1 MQNPRDSGHALLH
14 RLSLSVVV
22 FVWFWAAVEIWE
34 RLDLSLIILPWNYS
48 LVALAGLAVATFGSL
63 QNYGA
68 FYLKNGWERIREAT
82 TKANFQTSIIAF
94 FVFAA
99 YFATKDNET
108 SRLFLGFYVV
118 VCWPLLILSNVALP
132 GVFKRV
138 IGFHGST
145 RSSLIIG
152 DIKSIHE
159 LSDWIDHQ
167 KHVGLSFEGAFCTSR
182 SSVTDEYAPVK
193 VLGFLQDLKNYLRE
207 NRTHQLVVI
216 PDSNMESWVGDVAEI
231 ATQFGSRVM
240 IYNPLSNLFYSR
252 LVFMEESGR
261 QFFTLLNEP
270 LESPFNRM
278 VKRSFDLVL
287 SVPAALLLLPPSI
300 LITKT
305 FQVFQAPGP
314 LFFKQE
320 RVGLAGRKFIIWK
333 FRSMTHAVEGERDES
348 IQASQGDTRIFPFG
362 RFIRHFSI
370 DELPQLINVIKGE
383 MSLVGPRPYLA
394 KHDYLF
400 EKNFKSYRVRQFVKP
415 GVTGPAQCRGLRGEF
430 TDPELIKQRIE
441 MDFNYVGNWSIW
453 LDIEIVFRTIGQVL
467 FPPKSAY

>member
-14 RLSLSVVV
+14 RLSLSVIV
-22 FVWFWAAVEIWE
+22 FVWFWLAVEIWE

-63 QNYGA
+63 QNYGS
-68 FYLKNGWERIREAT
+68 FYLKNGWERAREAVA
-82 TKANFQTSIIAF
+82 KSNFQTSIIAF

-108 SRLFLGFYVV
+108 SRLFLGFYVF
-118 VCWPLLILSNVALP
+118 VCWPILTLSNIALP
-132 GVFKRV
+132 GIFKRI
-138 IGFHGST
+138 IGFHGQT
-145 RSSLIIG
+145 RSSVIIG
-152 DIKSIHE
+152 DIDSIHE
-159 LSDWIDHQ
+159 LSDWIEDQ
-167 KHVGLSFEGAFCTSR
+167 KRFGLNIKGAFCTSQSIVR
-182 SSVTDEYAPVK
+182 DESVPVK
-193 VLGFLQDLKNYLRE
+193 ILGFLPDLKTYLKN
-207 NRTHQLVVI
+207 NRTHQIIVL
-216 PDSNMESWVGDVAEI
+216 PNNNGGSWVGDIAEI

-240 IYNPLSNLFYSR
+240 IYNPLSSLFYSR

-270 LESPFNRM
+270 LESPFNQM
-278 VKRSFDLVL
+278 VKRLFDLIL
-287 SVPAALLLLPPSI
+287 SIPAALILLPPSI
-300 LITKT
+300 LITKI
-305 FQVFQAPGP
+305 FQITQAPGP

-333 FRSMTHAVEGERDES
+333 FRSMTHAESGSRDES
-348 IQASQGDTRIFPFG
+348 VQASKNDTRIFAFG
-362 RFIRHFSI
+362 RFIRHFSV
-370 DELPQLINVIKGE
+370 DELPQLINVIRGE
-383 MSLVGPRPYLA
+383 MSLVGPRPYLE

-430 TDPELIKQRIE
+430 TDPDLIKQRIE

-453 LDIEIVFRTIGQVL
+453 LDVEIVFRTVGQVL